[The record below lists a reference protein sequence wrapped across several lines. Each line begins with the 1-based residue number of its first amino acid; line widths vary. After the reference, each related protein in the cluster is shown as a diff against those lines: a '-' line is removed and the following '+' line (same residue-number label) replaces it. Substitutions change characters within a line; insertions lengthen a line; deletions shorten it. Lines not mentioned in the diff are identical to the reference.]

1 MTRLP
6 SRSDPDLK
14 PPGNLEEMQMT
25 IRSEKCLWLARAAV
39 VAAIAV
45 ARVGSAQEVDQK
57 QFNLFADPAVVRCL
71 AAFPDDP
78 SRPPSASVT
87 VKRGKLNDRLDIQ
100 LRNVKQ
106 GLAFDMFTVEH
117 SKFLADGT
125 IDPAFIAR
133 NKSFGLAWYQSDLE
147 VRNNGRNVTTIQ
159 TVLVD
164 QIFGFD
170 PVVGLDPTN
179 TFHVGFWFNDPQV
192 PFDNGC
198 EPGATAPTVTP
209 FNGEHH
215 AGPLAMI
222 SLPESSTKLGPLCFN
237 PDFSSD
243 PVHCNP

>member
-1 MTRLP
+1 MAAEP
-6 SRSDPDLK
+6 VESRPK
-14 PPGNLEEMQMT
+14 IPGSPEEYMMA
-25 IRSEKCLWLARAAV
+25 IRSESSRWLARAAV

-45 ARVGSAQEVDQK
+45 ARLSSAGAVDQK
-57 QFNLFADPAVVRCL
+57 QFNLFADPSVVRCL

-87 VKRGKLNDRLDIQ
+87 VKRGKLNDRLNIT
-100 LRNVKQ
+100 LRNIKP

-125 IDPAFIAR
+125 VDPAFLAR

-147 VRNNGRNVTTIQ
+147 VTSNLSNVTTIQ
-159 TVLVD
+159 TILVD
-164 QIFGFD
+164 QTFGFD

-179 TFHVGFWFNDPQV
+179 TFHIGFWFNDPQV
-192 PFDNGC
+192 PFDLGC
-198 EPGATAPTVTP
+198 EPGAVTPTVTP

-222 SLPESSTKLGPLCFN
+222 SLPDETTSLGPLCLN
-237 PDFSSD
+237 PDLSSN

>member
-1 MTRLP
+1 M
-6 SRSDPDLK
+6 
-14 PPGNLEEMQMT
+14 MT
-25 IRSEKCLWLARAAV
+25 IRSESSRWLARAAV
-39 VAAIAV
+39 VAAIAI
-45 ARVGSAQEVDQK
+45 ARLGSAQELDQK
-57 QFNLFADPAVVRCL
+57 QFNLFADPSVVKCL

-87 VKRGKLNDRLDIQ
+87 VKRGKLNDRLDIT
-100 LRNVKQ
+100 LRNIKP
-106 GLAFDMFTVEH
+106 GLAFDLFTVEH

-125 IDPAFIAR
+125 VDPAFVAR

-147 VRNNGRNVTTIQ
+147 VKNNNRNVTTIQ

-192 PFDNGC
+192 PFDGGC
-198 EPGATAPTVTP
+198 EPGATQPTVTP
-209 FNGEHH
+209 FNGDHH

-222 SLPESSTKLGPLCFN
+222 SLPDEATTLGPLCLN
-237 PDFSSD
+237 PDLSSD

>member
-1 MTRLP
+1 M
-6 SRSDPDLK
+6 
-14 PPGNLEEMQMT
+14 
-25 IRSEKCLWLARAAV
+25 IRSEKCMWLARAAL

-45 ARVGSAQEVDQK
+45 ARVSSAQEVDQK
-57 QFNLFADPAVVRCL
+57 RFELFADPSIVRCL

-87 VKRGKLNDRLDIQ
+87 VKRGDLNDRLDIQ
-100 LRNVKQ
+100 LRNIKP

-117 SKFLADGT
+117 SKFLDNGT
-125 IDPAFIAR
+125 VDPEFIAR

-147 VRNNGRNVTTIQ
+147 VKNSHGSTTIK

-170 PVVGLDPTN
+170 PVVGLAPTN
-179 TFHVGFWFNDPQV
+179 TFHVGFWFN
-192 PFDNGC
+192 
-198 EPGATAPTVTP
+198 APEDAADCGFTGFTP

-222 SLPESSTKLGPLCFN
+222 SLPESSTGLGPLCFN
-237 PDFSSD
+237 PDFSTD
-243 PVHCNP
+243 PISCNP

>member
-1 MTRLP
+1 MM
-6 SRSDPDLK
+6 S
-14 PPGNLEEMQMT
+14 
-25 IRSEKCLWLARAAV
+25 IRSESSRWLARAAV
-39 VAAIAV
+39 VAAIAI
-45 ARVGSAQEVDQK
+45 ARLGSAQEVDQK
-57 QFNLFADPAVVRCL
+57 QFNLFPDPAVVRCL

-87 VKRGKLNDRLDIQ
+87 VKRGKLNDRLDIT
-100 LRNVKQ
+100 LRNIKS
-106 GLAFDMFTVEH
+106 GLAFDLFTVEH

-125 IDPAFIAR
+125 VDPAFLAR

-147 VRNNGRNVTTIQ
+147 VTNDLPNVTTIQ
-159 TVLVD
+159 TILVD

-179 TFHVGFWFNDPQV
+179 TFHIGFWFNDPQV
-192 PFDNGC
+192 PFDLGC
-198 EPGATAPTVTP
+198 EPGAVTPTVTP

-222 SLPESSTKLGPLCFN
+222 SLPDSVTSLGPLCLN

-243 PVHCNP
+243 PIHCNP